1 MNAEDTKS
9 LLRDYYA
16 LARARFEA
24 KVKMKQIKQALR
36 AAHGEK
42 TNVGWLAALYK
53 VQP

>member
-42 TNVGWLAALYK
+42 TYHQWKGA
-53 VQP
+53 